1 VPTDVPAAA
10 ASAVAGSATPTIE
23 TVHSAP
29 PAESTQAPSRGATL
43 VASEA
48 TWVEILD
55 GKGQTLLSR
64 IVQPGE
70 TVNVDG
76 ELPMRLKIGN
86 ARSTQLVFR
95 GQAVELDAFT
105 RDNIA
110 RVELK

>member
-1 VPTDVPAAA
+1 VV
-10 ASAVAGSATPTIE
+10 E

-29 PAESTQAPSRGATL
+29 PAEPTGASSRGATL
-43 VASEA
+43 VAADAS
-48 TWVEILD
+48 WVEIID
-55 GKGQTLLSR
+55 GTGQTLLSR

-76 ELPMRLKIGN
+76 ALPMRLKIGN